1 MNSQDGDVVSTD
13 SIRPRRRIGPYVAA
27 AVIALLIPLVIVFAT
42 RDTQRSTATDS
53 ALGEPAPEI
62 VGIGIDGEVY
72 DLDEHRGDWIV
83 VNFFATWC
91 TGCIIEHP
99 ELVEFSERH
108 ADDGTSV
115 VSVTFDDEAGDVTDF
130 FTKQGGDWPVLVEGI
145 DGVAINYG
153 VTAVPETYLVSPA
166 GFVVDKLVGPT
177 GVTADGL
184 DERIAAF
191 ESAAAGDT
199 R

>member
-1 MNSQDGDVVSTD
+1 MTAAETS
-13 SIRPRRRIGPYVAA
+13 RPRRVGPYVA
-27 AVIALLIPLVIVFAT
+27 VGLIALLIPLVIVFAT
-42 RDTQRSTATDS
+42 RDTQRSTATDT
-53 ALGEPAPEI
+53 ALGEPAPAI
-62 VGIGIDGEVY
+62 VGVGIDGEEF
-72 DLDEHRGDWIV
+72 DLDDHRGSWVI

-91 TGCIIEHP
+91 TGCVLEHP

-108 ADDGTSV
+108 ADGSATV
-115 VSVTFDDEAGDVTDF
+115 VSITFDDDAAAVERF
-130 FTKQGGDWPVLVEGI
+130 FQERGGEWPVLIDGI

-184 DERIAAF
+184 DERMAAL
-191 ESAAAGDT
+191 ERSATGADE
-199 R
+199 

>member
-1 MNSQDGDVVSTD
+1 MTPGEAVG
-13 SIRPRRRIGPYVAA
+13 RRRVGPYVA
-27 AVIALLIPLVIVFAT
+27 VVLIALLIPLVIVFAT
-42 RDTQRSTATDS
+42 RDTQRSTATDT
-53 ALGEPAPEI
+53 ALGEPAPAI
-62 VGIGIDGEVY
+62 VGVGIDGQDY
-72 DLDEHRGDWIV
+72 DLDDHRGTWVV

-91 TGCIIEHP
+91 VGCVLEHP

-108 ADDGTSV
+108 ADGSAGV
-115 VSVTFDDEAGDVTDF
+115 VSVTFDDDAAAVERF
-130 FTKQGGDWPVLVEGI
+130 FNERGGEWPVLVEGI

-184 DERIAAF
+184 DARIEAF
-191 ESAAAGDT
+191 ERSASERPATGET
-199 R
+199 Q